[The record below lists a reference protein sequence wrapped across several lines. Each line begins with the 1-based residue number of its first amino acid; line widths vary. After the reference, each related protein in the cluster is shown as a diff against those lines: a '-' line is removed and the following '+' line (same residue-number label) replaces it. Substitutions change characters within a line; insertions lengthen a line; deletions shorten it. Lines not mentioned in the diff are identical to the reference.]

1 MILDDSC
8 PDWISLG
15 PAWHGTAH
23 VQISHGMS
31 KFSGTSKP
39 KTSGEI
45 MVKPWGNH
53 GEIMVKSW

>member
-23 VQISHGMS
+23 VQISHGLS

-45 MVKPWGNH
+45 MVK
-53 GEIMVKSW
+53 SW